1 MNQLANLGFL
11 SGTFKLV
18 NSGGNP
24 TFDGNAT
31 TYQAPDGTY
40 QIASDP
46 GAFLPDQNFICGL
59 GSVDSNGQRIPVATV
74 RQHILP
80 PILSCPHPWR
90 RVGYAMRETQ
100 QKG

>member
-1 MNQLANLGFL
+1 MNQLANIGFL
-11 SGTFKLV
+11 LGTFKLV

-31 TYQAPDGTY
+31 KYEAPDGTY

-74 RQHILP
+74 RRHILP
-80 PILSCPHPWR
+80 PILSCPILGVEWD
-90 RVGYAMRETQ
+90 ML
-100 QKG
+100 